1 MHGRREVLLVRRSAL
16 RPGESHALDPRCAAR
31 PPSLPLLSARDA
43 AGNGVRMRLD
53 GFSCRP
59 LALRLRLHVP
69 GTSAP
74 ALPGLLLHTVSRALP
89 SLLSHDETPR
99 RSMNG
104 PAPYGPR
111 SAHARQLSHLPP
123 ATHPP
128 LPAPLS

>member
-53 GFSCRP
+53 GFSCRS

-74 ALPGLLLHTVSRALP
+74 ALPGLLLHTVCRALP
-89 SLLSHDETPR
+89 SVRGNDETPR
-99 RSMNG
+99 GFMNERST
-104 PAPYGPR
+104 YR
-111 SAHARQLSHLPP
+111 
-123 ATHPP
+123 
-128 LPAPLS
+128 